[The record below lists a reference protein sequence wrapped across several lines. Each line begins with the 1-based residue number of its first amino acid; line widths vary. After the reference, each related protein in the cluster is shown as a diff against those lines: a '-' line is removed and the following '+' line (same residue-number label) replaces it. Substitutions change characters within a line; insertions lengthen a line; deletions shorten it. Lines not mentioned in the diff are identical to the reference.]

1 MFHRLR
7 VRLQNRLQVFKFT
20 CKHVFILALTFSPKS
35 FACIEKRAQRCFPIA
50 GETTPIRLVNGA
62 HAYEGRVEVYHGGRW
77 GTVCDDGF
85 DADDAAVV
93 CRMLG
98 YTSV

>member
-1 MFHRLR
+1 M
-7 VRLQNRLQVFKFT
+7 
-20 CKHVFILALTFSPKS
+20 
-35 FACIEKRAQRCFPIA
+35 
-50 GETTPIRLVNGA
+50 NGA

-85 DADDAAVV
+85 DAEDAVVV

-98 YTSV
+98 YISV

>member
-1 MFHRLR
+1 MSLPVNIFSYYAT
-7 VRLQNRLQVFKFT
+7 V
-20 CKHVFILALTFSPKS
+20 ALTLIPKS
-35 FACIEKRAQRCFPIA
+35 FAYVEKRAQCFPIA

-85 DADDAAVV
+85 DAEDAVVV